1 VWSYWNRFFSAPR
14 GSTTRWRTSELLK
27 SARIYAR
34 EEAGDGL
41 EGALGS
47 LFGVFDAGGHDR
59 LGFSDPK
66 CDTICVVIA
75 KAICHGKKK
84 DIVLS
89 HEHPIAGIVECLN
102 GGFHAGLANAFGL
115 ERSVSI
121 TIRVLS
127 VPK

>member
-1 VWSYWNRFFSAPR
+1 MCDPPGTGSAPR
-14 GSTTRWRTSELLK
+14 GSTTRWSTSRVLE
-27 SARIYAR
+27 SARTKVR

-41 EGALGS
+41 EGTLGS

-59 LGFSDPK
+59 LGFLDPK
-66 CDTICVVIA
+66 CHTICVVIT
-75 KAICHGKKK
+75 KAIFDGKKK
-84 DIVLS
+84 DIVVS

-115 ERSVSI
+115 ERSASM
-121 TIRVLS
+121 TIRVAS

>member
-1 VWSYWNRFFSAPR
+1 MCGPAGTGSAPR
-14 GSTTRWRTSELLK
+14 GSAARWRTSGVLE
-27 SARIYAR
+27 SARAEAR

-47 LFGVFDAGGHDR
+47 LFGVFDAGGQDR

-66 CDTICVVIA
+66 CDAICVVIA

-84 DIVLS
+84 DIVVS
-89 HEHPIAGIVECLN
+89 HEHPIAGIIECLN

-115 ERSVSI
+115 ERSVSM
-121 TIRVLS
+121 TIRVSS